1 MKNISIFCFGF
12 GQVAKNFI
20 KKINLEGYK
29 YYPCQQHPEVQLVKK
44 KFEKIDL

>member
-20 KKINLEGYK
+20 KKLQLENININLNVTTTNKTE
-29 YYPCQQHPEVQLVKK
+29 QKK
-44 KFEKIDL
+44 NLWT